1 MVVEQTRM
9 AFKWIL
15 GVRVYKF
22 ISSYLKWLEFDF
34 RVLEV
39 KDMYVV
45 YDENSFCDMLRKYR
59 LNKGYSQ
66 TSFAKEMSVSR
77 QAVNEWE
84 KW

>member
-1 MVVEQTRM
+1 
-9 AFKWIL
+9 
-15 GVRVYKF
+15 
-22 ISSYLKWLEFDF
+22 
-34 RVLEV
+34 
-39 KDMYVV
+39 MYVV

-84 KW
+84 NGRAIPKNDKLENISLLLNWNIKEIKTLIKK